1 MSKEKTFDDL
11 MKEALSQNSPSFPL
25 APDLGRFMIWALN
38 FASPITLGI
47 SGSEMRVLHHKL
59 ENFEDLN
66 CYEYAVASNN
76 LEAHSVTE
84 LEITWDEYFTLMEE
98 LEKYATQF
106 NQDTMDIRNAVIA
119 EMSKKHMRK
128 ISN

>member
-25 APDLGRFMIWALN
+25 APDLRKFMIWALN

-47 SGSEMRVLHHKL
+47 SGSEMQVLHYKL

-76 LEAHSVTE
+76 LEARSVSE
-84 LEITWDEYFTLMEE
+84 LEITWDEYFILMKKLEE
-98 LEKYATQF
+98 YAIQF

-119 EMSKKHMRK
+119 EMGKKHMRK

>member
-1 MSKEKTFDDL
+1 
-11 MKEALSQNSPSFPL
+11 
-25 APDLGRFMIWALN
+25 
-38 FASPITLGI
+38 
-47 SGSEMRVLHHKL
+47 MRVLHHKL

-66 CYEYAVASNN
+66 CYVCAAASNN
-76 LEAHSVTE
+76 LEARSVTE